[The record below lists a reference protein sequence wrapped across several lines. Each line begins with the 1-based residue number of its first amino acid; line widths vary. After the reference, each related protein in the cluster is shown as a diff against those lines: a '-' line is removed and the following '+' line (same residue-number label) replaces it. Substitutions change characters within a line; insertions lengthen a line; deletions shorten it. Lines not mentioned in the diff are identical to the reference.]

1 VIAPALVIDEIPG
14 MPEALRAVQYVGGVL
29 MTPEAA
35 QQLVVAAW
43 FAAEPAARA
52 AAFADAADMFYEWAD
67 AWKSAE
73 YHNAATVLDMMSHEM
88 RSPQ

>member
-1 VIAPALVIDEIPG
+1 MNILVLDEIPG
-14 MPEALRAVQYVGGVL
+14 MPEALQAVQLVGGVL
-29 MTPEAA
+29 LHPDAA
-35 QQLVVAAW
+35 QQLAVAAW
-43 FAAEPAARA
+43 MAGAPAARA

-88 RSPQ
+88 RSGK